1 MKIGKFFLLITATA
15 AMLASCALMPAG
27 SSRSAEFDV
36 MEEMAEAPMMESSP
50 AEAPMVEKAG
60 ADSGFTQDTGA
71 AERIVIRNANL
82 SIVVTDPA
90 ATMEEIADMAE
101 DRGGFVVNSNLYK
114 TTTSSGAE
122 VPTANITIRVPVEDL
137 DMTLEKIK
145 GLVEDPDIDI
155 LSEDI
160 SGQDVTKE
168 VTDLES
174 RLRNLEAA
182 EEQLLE
188 IMEDATET
196 EAVIE
201 VFRELTNVREEIE
214 VIKGQIQYY
223 RESAALSAISVTIQ
237 AKEAVEP
244 ISIGGWQPGVQVQNA
259 LQALVNAG
267 KYLVNFLI
275 WLVIFAA
282 PVLAIIF
289 LPIYLIIRFVRK
301 KKKSSE
307 KKEPEKK
314 E

>member
-1 MKIGKFFLLITATA
+1 MKIGKFFLILTAAA
-15 AMLASCALMPAG
+15 AMLTSCALMPAG
-27 SSRSAEFDV
+27 SERSAEFDV
-36 MEEMAEAPMMESSP
+36 MEEMAEAPMMESFA
-50 AEAPMVEKAG
+50 AEEPMADKAVT
-60 ADSGFTQDTGA
+60 DSGFAQDTGT
-71 AERIVIRNANL
+71 AERIVIRNAHL
-82 SIVVTDPA
+82 SIVVVDPA
-90 ATMEEIADMAE
+90 VAMDEIADMAE
-101 DRGGFVVNSNLYK
+101 DQGGFVVNSNLYK
-114 TTTSSGAE
+114 TTTSSGIE
-122 VPTANITIRVPVEDL
+122 VPTANITVRVPAEDL
-137 DMTLEKIK
+137 DATLEQIK
-145 GLVEDPDIDI
+145 NLVEDPDIDI
-155 LSEDI
+155 LSEDV
-160 SGQDVTKE
+160 SGQDVTRE

-214 VIKGQIQYY
+214 VIEGQIQYY

-267 KYLVNFLI
+267 KYLVNALI
-275 WLVIFAA
+275 WLVIFAV

-289 LPIYLIIRFVRK
+289 LPIYLVIRFFQKRK
-301 KKKSSE
+301 KASE
-307 KKEPEKK
+307 KEKQAKK

>member
-1 MKIGKFFLLITATA
+1 MQFKTVGK
-15 AMLASCALMPAG
+15 S
-27 SSRSAEFDV
+27 
-36 MEEMAEAPMMESSP
+36 
-50 AEAPMVEKAG
+50 VEKIDSLALACGEEKFTDDFQLDNPLHIKILHSPYAHAIIEEIDASEALKIEGVLKVYTYKDIKPILYSSAG
-60 ADSGFTQDTGA
+60 QGFPEPSPYDSLLLDKRVRYVGDNVAFIV
-71 AERIVIRNANL
+71 AE
-82 SIVVTDPA
+82 S
-90 ATMEEIADMAE
+90 EEIADMAE

-196 EAVIE
+196 EKPPQ
-201 VFRELTNVREEIE
+201 L
-214 VIKGQIQYY
+214 
-223 RESAALSAISVTIQ
+223 
-237 AKEAVEP
+237 
-244 ISIGGWQPGVQVQNA
+244 PGTDRP
-259 LQALVNAG
+259 LE
-267 KYLVNFLI
+267 
-275 WLVIFAA
+275 
-282 PVLAIIF
+282 PVLLGDVMARRKQHRLLLRLQFVACERVVTGDSVDGIAPELHADELLLLRQENVHGVPPRTELALRRGNVVAF
-289 LPIYLIIRFVRK
+289 VLYLD
-301 KKKSSE
+301 E
-307 KKEPEKK
+307 
-314 E
+314 